1 MVSNSLQL
9 ANNPSGQRVLK
20 EQRDFF
26 IRHVNFLIE
35 FGFRRRV
42 NPHQNLDANTKKN
55 ALIFKIN

>member
-26 IRHVNFLIE
+26 IRHVNFLME
-35 FGFRRRV
+35 FRRRV
-42 NPHQNLDANTKKN
+42 NSHQNFDANTKKN

>member
-26 IRHVNFLIE
+26 IRHVNFLME
-35 FGFRRRV
+35 FRRRV
-42 NPHQNLDANTKKN
+42 NPHQNFDANTKKN

>member
-26 IRHVNFLIE
+26 IRHVNFFLWN
-35 FGFRRRV
+35 FRRRV
-42 NPHQNLDANTKKN
+42 NPHQNFDANTKKN